1 MSHPHESIIETG
13 LASNGAVVETRE
25 PTRPKPSSAAERY
38 GYIPREKFDNLN
50 TGRGLTIERRF
61 TRAGVDPFDAIE
73 WERRTA
79 IITDER
85 GRVVFEQHDVEVP
98 AFWSQLATNVV
109 VSKYFRGQLGT
120 PERET
125 SVRQVIGRVVDTLTE
140 WGTQMRYF
148 ATQADADAFRDELK
162 HLLLHQYGAFNSP
175 VWFNLGIEPRAQAS
189 ACFIVSVDDTME
201 SILELAKTE
210 GMIFKF
216 GSGSG
221 SNLSRLR
228 GSQEYLSG
236 GGRASGPVSFMRGLR
251 RLRRRHQKR
260 GQNPTRR
267 QNGRPQHRPPRHR
280 GVHRVQGKR
289 GAKSVGAD

>member
-1 MSHPHESIIETG
+1 MSHPHESIIETA

-38 GYIPREKFDNLN
+38 GFVPREKFDNLN
-50 TGRGLTIERRF
+50 TGKGLTITRRF

-73 WERRTA
+73 WERRTS

-189 ACFIVSVDDTME
+189 ACF
-201 SILELAKTE
+201 K
-210 GMIFKF
+210 
-216 GSGSG
+216 
-221 SNLSRLR
+221 
-228 GSQEYLSG
+228 
-236 GGRASGPVSFMRGLR
+236 
-251 RLRRRHQKR
+251 
-260 GQNPTRR
+260 
-267 QNGRPQHRPPRHR
+267 
-280 GVHRVQGKR
+280 GKR